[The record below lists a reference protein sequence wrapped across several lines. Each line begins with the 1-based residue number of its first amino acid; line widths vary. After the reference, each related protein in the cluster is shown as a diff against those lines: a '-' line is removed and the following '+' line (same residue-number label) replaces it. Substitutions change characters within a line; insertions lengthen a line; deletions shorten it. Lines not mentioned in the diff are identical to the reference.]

1 MSLSYEDHVV
11 TVDGLRLRYIEAGQG
26 HPVIFLHG
34 GSLGSSADVFRRNLR
49 DFAAAG
55 YRAIA
60 FDQPGFGLS
69 DLPADHSGAYRREAI
84 PKFIAALGLERPVCV
99 AHSQAG
105 GMAVRLA
112 LKHPA
117 LFSHL
122 IILGT
127 GSLLPKLDGGGDKG
141 AAVQQRLER
150 RMAAQEPM
158 LEDTR
163 KLLEAN
169 LYHHELITDEEL
181 ALRHARS
188 LGQAFTAFVARND
201 MADASQKK
209 ASEEVPIWQK
219 LKDVPVPML
228 MIYGANDRAQAAQ
241 RVRLLQEL
249 EPSLNLHLVDNCKHL
264 VPWDAQ
270 AQVEAMSLVFLKG
283 HSAR

>member
-1 MSLSYEDHVV
+1 MFEDKFVN
-11 TVDGLRLRYIEAGQG
+11 VDGLRLRFIEAGQG

-34 GSLGSSADVFRRNLR
+34 GSLGSSADVFRRNIA

-60 FDQPGFGLS
+60 FDQPGFGLA
-69 DLPADHSGAYRREAI
+69 DLPSDHSGSYRRESI
-84 PKFIAALGLERPVCV
+84 PKFIEALGLSRPVCV

-112 LKHPA
+112 LKHPT

-127 GSLLPKLDGGGDKG
+127 GSLLPQLDGGADASG
-141 AAVQQRLER
+141 AVQQRLER
-150 RMAAQEPM
+150 RMAAKEPE
-158 LEDTR
+158 LADTR

-169 LYHHELITDEEL
+169 LYHHDLITDEEL

-188 LGQAFTAFVARND
+188 LGSAFEAFIARNE
-201 MADASQKK
+201 MPDASQKK
-209 ASEEVPIWQK
+209 GSDETPIWQK
-219 LKDVPVPML
+219 LKDISVPML
-228 MIYGANDRAQAAQ
+228 MIYGANDRGQAAQ
-241 RVRLLQEL
+241 RVALLKER
-249 EPSLNLHLVDNCKHL
+249 EPTLNLHLVADCKHL

-270 AQVEAMSLVFLKG
+270 AQVKTLSLNFLKASSG
-283 HSAR
+283 G